1 MPTSLTGSWDVRTIV
16 GFKNVSASGFN
27 LVCGPKTSNLI
38 KEFGLSGK
46 NLFARV
52 VGGCDIWAHDLA
64 ASVTVLQ
71 EL

>member
-1 MPTSLTGSWDVRTIV
+1 MPISLTGSLDVRTIV
-16 GFKNVSASGFN
+16 GFKNVSASGFD
-27 LVCGPKTSNLI
+27 LVCGAKTSNLI
-38 KEFGLSGK
+38 NEFGLSGK
-46 NLFARV
+46 ILFARV

>member
-1 MPTSLTGSWDVRTIV
+1 MPILLTGSWDVRTIV
-16 GFKNVSASGFN
+16 GFKNVSAIGFDI
-27 LVCGPKTSNLI
+27 VCGAKTSNLI

-46 NLFARV
+46 ILFARI